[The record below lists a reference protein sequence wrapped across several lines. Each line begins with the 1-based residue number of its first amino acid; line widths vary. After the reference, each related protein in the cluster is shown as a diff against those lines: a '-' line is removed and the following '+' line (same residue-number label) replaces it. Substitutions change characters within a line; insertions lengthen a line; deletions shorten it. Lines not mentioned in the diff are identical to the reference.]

1 MNNTAM
7 PSLEELPSTAKLLR
21 STGIAMLVASLLL
34 VTVVMPAEY
43 GIDPTGVGRL
53 LGLQAMGE
61 IKKSAAA
68 SEKAAAA
75 TTVST
80 PAAAPTTATAAGMAP
95 PTPATPATPVTA
107 VAPAPSVASTAGLR
121 TDQISLTLKPGE
133 GAEMKLVM
141 DKGAVVK
148 YRWAT
153 REGALNFDAHGEASE
168 NSFAVSYKKGKDVRQ
183 DEGTLEA
190 AFKGQHGW
198 YWKNRSRKPVTVEL
212 FTEGQYSEIKRV
224 L

>member
-68 SEKAAAA
+68 SEKAAASA
-75 TTVST
+75 TGST
-80 PAAAPTTATAAGMAP
+80 PAAAPTTATTAGMA
-95 PTPATPATPVTA
+95 PATPATPATA
-107 VAPAPSVASTAGLR
+107 VAPAPSAASTTGLR

-148 YRWAT
+148 YQWAT

-198 YWKNRSRKPVTVEL
+198 YWKNRGRQPVTVDL
-212 FTEGQYSEIKRV
+212 STEGQYSEIKRV

>member
-68 SEKAAAA
+68 SEKAAASA
-75 TTVST
+75 TGST
-80 PAAAPTTATAAGMAP
+80 PAAAPTTATTAGMA
-95 PTPATPATPVTA
+95 PATPVTPVAA
-107 VAPAPSVASTAGLR
+107 VAPAPSAVSTAGRR

-148 YRWAT
+148 YQWAT

-198 YWKNRSRKPVTVEL
+198 YWKNRGRQPVTVDL
-212 FTEGQYSEIKRV
+212 STEGQYSEIKRV

>member
-1 MNNTAM
+1 MNNTAL
-7 PSLEELPSTAKLLR
+7 PSLQELPSTARLLR
-21 STGIAMLVASLLL
+21 STGIAMLVALLLL
-34 VTVVMPAEY
+34 VTAVMPAEY
-43 GIDPTGVGRL
+43 GIDPTGIGRL

-61 IKKSAAA
+61 IKRSAQA
-68 SEKAAAA
+68 SEKAAATTA
-75 TTVST
+75 TTT
-80 PAAAPTTATAAGMAP
+80 TAPTTVTGSAPVAPVAAS
-95 PTPATPATPVTA
+95 
-107 VAPAPSVASTAGLR
+107 APAPSAAPTAGVR
-121 TDQISLTLKPGE
+121 TDQVSVTLKPGE

-148 YRWAT
+148 YRWAA
-153 REGALNFDAHGEASE
+153 REGALNFDAHGESSE
-168 NSFAVSYKKGKDVRQ
+168 NSFAVSYRKGKDARQ

-198 YWKNRSRKPVTVEL
+198 YWKNRSRQPVTVDL

>member
-68 SEKAAAA
+68 SEKAAASA
-75 TTVST
+75 TGST
-80 PAAAPTTATAAGMAP
+80 PAAAPTTATTAAAGMAP
-95 PTPATPATPVTA
+95 VTLGTPIAA

-141 DKGAVVK
+141 DQGAVVK

-153 REGALNFDAHGEASE
+153 RDGALNFDAHGESSE

-198 YWKNRSRKPVTVEL
+198 YWKNRGRQPVTVDL
-212 FTEGQYSEIKRV
+212 STEGQYSEIKRV

>member
-68 SEKAAAA
+68 SEKAAASA
-75 TTVST
+75 TGST
-80 PAAAPTTATAAGMAP
+80 PAAAPTKATTAGMA
-95 PTPATPATPVTA
+95 PATPVTPVAA
-107 VAPAPSVASTAGLR
+107 VAPAPSAVSTAGRR

-148 YRWAT
+148 YQWAT

-168 NSFAVSYKKGKDVRQ
+168 NSFAVSYTKGKDVRQ

-198 YWKNRSRKPVTVEL
+198 YWKNRGRQPVTVDL
-212 FTEGQYSEIKRV
+212 STEGQYSEIKRV

>member
-7 PSLEELPSTAKLLR
+7 PSLQDLPSTAKLLR
-21 STGIAMLVASLLL
+21 STVIAMLVALLLL

-68 SEKAAAA
+68 SEKAAASA
-75 TTVST
+75 TVST
-80 PAAAPTTATAAGMAP
+80 PAAAPTTATTAAAGMAP
-95 PTPATPATPVTA
+95 VTLGTPIAA

-153 REGALNFDAHGEASE
+153 REGALNFDAHGESSE
-168 NSFAVSYKKGKDVRQ
+168 NSFAVSYKKGKDARQ

-190 AFKGQHGW
+190 AFTGQHGW
-198 YWKNRSRKPVTVEL
+198 YWKNRGQKPVTVEL
-212 FTEGQYSEIKRV
+212 STEGQYSEIKRV